1 MAFFGLFQ
9 TREQRENRAKI
20 RFRQGKSRIQRF
32 LGQARQS
39 AERYWQLAKQ
49 AQKLGD
55 TEQVRQLAANF
66 FRARDNITRWE
77 RFLLKMDALEMRR
90 TEVEAT
96 GEFLKGMNA
105 LSSSILAAA
114 SPEEIAKMQADV
126 ERAVLVAEQ
135 QQEAMTLT
143 MDATGSGLLSTD
155 QLSDDAWDH
164 FQKLVQVEG
173 NPAALEGERTLNAMR
188 AALEGDSPAS
198 VSPLSRK

>member
-1 MAFFGLFQ
+1 
-9 TREQRENRAKI
+9 
-20 RFRQGKSRIQRF
+20 
-32 LGQARQS
+32 
-39 AERYWQLAKQ
+39 
-49 AQKLGD
+49 
-55 TEQVRQLAANF
+55 
-66 FRARDNITRWE
+66 
-77 RFLLKMDALEMRR
+77 
-90 TEVEAT
+90 
-96 GEFLKGMNA
+96 
-105 LSSSILAAA
+105 
-114 SPEEIAKMQADV
+114 MQADV